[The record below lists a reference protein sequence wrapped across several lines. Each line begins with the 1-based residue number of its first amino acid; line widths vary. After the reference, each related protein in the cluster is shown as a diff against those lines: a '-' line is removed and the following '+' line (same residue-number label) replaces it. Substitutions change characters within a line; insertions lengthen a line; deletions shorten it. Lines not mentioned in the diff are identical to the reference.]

1 MDHAYHRIA
10 VKDVIP
16 KGAALGDERPM
27 IKAGNLIYRC
37 HCDTDAVSPTIIDVF
52 LLQAISSLK
61 RQPIPANRF
70 RSFEI

>member
-27 IKAGNLIYRC
+27 IKAGNLIYRY
-37 HCDTDAVSPTIIDVF
+37 HCDTDAVSPTIIDV
-52 LLQAISSLK
+52 L
-61 RQPIPANRF
+61 
-70 RSFEI
+70 